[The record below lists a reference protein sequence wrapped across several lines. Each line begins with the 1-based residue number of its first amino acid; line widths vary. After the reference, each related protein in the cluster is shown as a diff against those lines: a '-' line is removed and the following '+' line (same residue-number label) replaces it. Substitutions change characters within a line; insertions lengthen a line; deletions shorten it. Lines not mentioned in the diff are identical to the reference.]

1 MAAWAKILL
10 ELHKFMVQ
18 ENWNLLS
25 YTQIKPKKNMN
36 SVTHYE
42 KLKTNSNN
50 KLSIIPRIPG
60 GNRFNH
66 LFFRW
71 QFFDFFNYRCFIT
84 LGKIR
89 LSNCPGK
96 CPGQVF
102 IGRWLGVY
110 LGRGHQS
117 GRRIRNNGKCSPTP
131 KSLLLKNAT
140 RWFAWRKK
148 HIVFVR
154 LKKIVIPKETVNS
167 RIHPFHTWNFL
178 HHWRQPTSNLQE
190 ICIATPSRSLTFSME
205 NNCWF

>member
-1 MAAWAKILL
+1 MKNWKQIQIISFLL
-10 ELHKFMVQ
+10 YPGFQGVIDLTICFSDDNFLIFLITGVSSP
-18 ENWNLLS
+18 WG
-25 YTQIKPKKNMN
+25 
-36 SVTHYE
+36 
-42 KLKTNSNN
+42 KL
-50 KLSIIPRIPG
+50 
-60 GNRFNH
+60 
-66 LFFRW
+66 
-71 QFFDFFNYRCFIT
+71 D
-84 LGKIR
+84 
-89 LSNCPGK
+89 SNCPGK

-117 GRRIRNNGKCSPTP
+117 GRRIRNNSKCSPTP

-167 RIHPFHTWNFL
+167 RIHPSHTWNFL